1 MFQKRKKMIDIKDKL
16 LNILKPES
24 IVENAS
30 MADYSSFRAGGK
42 ASFLVMP
49 ESESRFADTLNLLS
63 SEDVEYFVL
72 GNGSNILI
80 SDKGYDGVIVKT
92 SKAFSDIKVDGEY
105 ICAGAG
111 ALLSAVSKKALENSL
126 TGMEFASGIPG
137 SVGGGAFMNAG
148 AYGMEMKDII
158 TEVKLLS
165 RDGKQIFFKDVS
177 EMDYGYRHSVLYD
190 TGDVVLGVKLK
201 LEKGDS
207 LKIKLLMDD
216 LMNRRNSKQ
225 PVNYYSAG
233 SFFKRPKGHFAGKL
247 IQDAGLKGTRVGD
260 AEVSMLHGGFI
271 INKGNATATDII
283 RLMHIVQAKVMDEFG
298 IMLEPE
304 VRIIG
309 E

>member
-1 MFQKRKKMIDIKDKL
+1 MFQKREKMIDIKDKL

-207 LKIKLLMDD
+207 LKIKLLMDE
-216 LMNRRNSKQ
+216 LMNRRNSRQ

>member
-1 MFQKRKKMIDIKDKL
+1 MFKKRKKMIDIKDKL

-63 SEDVEYFVL
+63 SEDIEYFVL

-207 LKIKLLMDD
+207 LKIKLLMDE
-216 LMNRRNSKQ
+216 LMNRRNSRQ

>member
-1 MFQKRKKMIDIKDKL
+1 MIDIKDKL

-63 SEDVEYFVL
+63 SEDIEYFVL

-207 LKIKLLMDD
+207 LKIKLLMDE
-216 LMNRRNSKQ
+216 LMNRRNSRQ

>member
-1 MFQKRKKMIDIKDKL
+1 MIDIKDKL

-190 TGDVVLGVKLK
+190 TGDVVLGVKK
-201 LEKGDS
+201 KNKKGDS

>member
-1 MFQKRKKMIDIKDKL
+1 MIDIKDKL

-63 SEDVEYFVL
+63 SEDIEYFVL

-207 LKIKLLMDD
+207 LKIKLLMDE
-216 LMNRRNSKQ
+216 LMNRRNSRQ

-283 RLMHIVQAKVMDEFG
+283 RLMHMVQAKVMDEFG

>member
-1 MFQKRKKMIDIKDKL
+1 MIDIKDKL

-63 SEDVEYFVL
+63 SEDIEYFVL

>member
-1 MFQKRKKMIDIKDKL
+1 MFQKREKMIDIKDKL
-16 LNILKPES
+16 LSILKPES

-148 AYGMEMKDII
+148 AYGMEMKDIV

-177 EMDYGYRHSVLYD
+177 EMDYGYRHSALYD

-207 LKIKLLMDD
+207 LKIKLLMDE

>member
-1 MFQKRKKMIDIKDKL
+1 MIDIKDKL

-63 SEDVEYFVL
+63 SEDIEYFVL
-72 GNGSNILI
+72 GNSSNILI

>member
-1 MFQKRKKMIDIKDKL
+1 MIDIKDKL

-207 LKIKLLMDD
+207 LKIKLLMDE

>member
-1 MFQKRKKMIDIKDKL
+1 MIDIKDKL
-16 LNILKPES
+16 LNIVKPES

-207 LKIKLLMDD
+207 LKIKLLMDE

>member
-1 MFQKRKKMIDIKDKL
+1 
-16 LNILKPES
+16 
-24 IVENAS
+24 

-137 SVGGGAFMNAG
+137 AVGGGAFMNAG

-247 IQDAGLKGTRVGD
+247 IQDAGLKETRVGD

>member
-1 MFQKRKKMIDIKDKL
+1 MIDIKDKL

>member
-207 LKIKLLMDD
+207 LKIKLLMDE

>member
-1 MFQKRKKMIDIKDKL
+1 MIDIKDKL

-63 SEDVEYFVL
+63 SEDIEYFVL

-105 ICAGAG
+105 ICVGAG

-207 LKIKLLMDD
+207 LKIKLLMDE
-216 LMNRRNSKQ
+216 LMNRRNSRQ

>member
-1 MFQKRKKMIDIKDKL
+1 MIDIKDKL

-63 SEDVEYFVL
+63 SEDIEYFVL

-80 SDKGYDGVIVKT
+80 SDTGYDGVIVKT

-207 LKIKLLMDD
+207 LKIKLLMDE
-216 LMNRRNSKQ
+216 LMNRRNSRQ